1 MVSVGSAERASG
13 SRLEHFFEVFAGS
26 EDKGF
31 YFSGSAL
38 HHFGNVVVGEVV
50 VSIQNKGC
58 ALLRMEFADG

>member
-1 MVSVGSAERASG
+1 MLSVGSSERASG
-13 SRLEHFFEVFAGS
+13 SGLEHFFKIFAGS

-50 VSIQNKGC
+50 VSIQNKGS
-58 ALLRMEFADG
+58 ALLGMKFADG